1 MANVLMHVNHTTRF
15 HMIGLILLAMF
26 DIGDICL
33 EFSKTIFYFK
43 DRNGK
48 NNPGAELLA
57 NICFG
62 VFTIQQ

>member
-1 MANVLMHVNHTTRF
+1 
-15 HMIGLILLAMF
+15 MIGLLLLVMF

-33 EFSKTIFYFK
+33 ELSKTIFYFK

-62 VFTIQQ
+62 IFTAQQ